1 MKRQVRAGFHDPSP
15 VTRTVVLS
23 LFFSCSLLVSAEGP
37 DYGSVLKEELIQR
50 ESKVDSVEPLMADA
64 ISLRDAGKFKEAVAK
79 CDAALSKLAQMNLGD
94 GPSVVARKSMILQLK
109 MEIRSQWGKSLILQA
124 KQLMQKGYSQAKT
137 DQASSTAN
145 IQKAIELAR
154 EAKREAPE
162 TLDAADEI
170 IQLGDKVI
178 KSNKFIQETSLSV
191 IDPDNTS
198 RKEQIAIHL
207 REAQIF
213 YKSRQYSRARDVLE
227 QALVL
232 DPYND
237 KAVFEL
243 KKIYKK
249 LYSFAELRRENEML
263 ERLSRGFDAQRQF
276 VGNAAHELRT
286 PLTLLQTQLELFPDE
301 HPDIPPESA
310 AFLAALQD
318 EVQRLSRLTHALLDM
333 SDLQSVPRND
343 VILLSPMIDE
353 VFADLAPL
361 AERNGISLSREGEN
375 ITVVGSDM
383 LLCRMFSNL
392 VENAVKYN
400 HPGGMVKVDVQQRD
414 RQAVIHVADTGRGI
428 PQEFWQSIF
437 QPFFRVDKSLSRE
450 LGGAGLGLP
459 LVWEIAR
466 LHGGRVWVEESNDNG
481 SALAVTL
488 LLSASITDT
497 VRR

>member
-1 MKRQVRAGFHDPSP
+1 MK
-15 VTRTVVLS
+15 VLS
-23 LFFSCSLLVSAEGP
+23 LQWRITLMTVLLIGVTCVSMNLLLCSSGVYYMDSIADSLQDYDHIAVESGETAGFDPQLIPPGEGLTIVVSGAQARFRTTNWYITAAIALLGGMLAYFVSGHALRPLRRFAQQAE
-37 DYGSVLKEELIQR
+37 Q
-50 ESKVDSVEPLMADA
+50 VEP
-64 ISLRDAGKFKEAVAK
+64 SN
-79 CDAALSKLAQMNLGD
+79 LS
-94 GPSVVARKSMILQLK
+94 
-109 MEIRSQWGKSLILQA
+109 EIRL
-124 KQLMQKGYSQAKT
+124 
-137 DQASSTAN
+137 D
-145 IQKAIELAR
+145 E
-154 EAKREAPE
+154 E
-162 TLDAADEI
+162 TL
-170 IQLGDKVI
+170 
-178 KSNKFIQETSLSV
+178 
-191 IDPDNTS
+191 P
-198 RKEQIAIHL
+198 
-207 REAQIF
+207 
-213 YKSRQYSRARDVLE
+213 
-227 QALVL
+227 
-232 DPYND
+232 
-237 KAVFEL
+237 
-243 KKIYKK
+243 
-249 LYSFAELRRENEML
+249 ELRSLTHALNEML

-310 AFLAALQD
+310 AFLASLQD

>member
-1 MKRQVRAGFHDPSP
+1 MKR
-15 VTRTVVLS
+15 LS
-23 LFFSCSLLVSAEGP
+23 LQWRITLLTILLLAAACVTMKTLLCSSGHAYMDSIGNYVMHYAE
-37 DYGSVLKEELIQR
+37 E
-50 ESKVDSVEPLMADA
+50 EPLA
-64 ISLRDAGKFKEAVAK
+64 IRVDIPEEQWKDMSERFSGEFVVELSGAKHSFCMRGWYIALAVTVLGGAVAYFVSGRALTPLKRFTAKAERVQLQSLTEITLSEDEAVEF
-79 CDAALSKLAQMNLGD
+79 S
-94 GPSVVARKSMILQLK
+94 
-109 MEIRSQWGKSLILQA
+109 
-124 KQLMQKGYSQAKT
+124 
-137 DQASSTAN
+137 
-145 IQKAIELAR
+145 
-154 EAKREAPE
+154 
-162 TLDAADEI
+162 
-170 IQLGDKVI
+170 
-178 KSNKFIQETSLSV
+178 
-191 IDPDNTS
+191 
-198 RKEQIAIHL
+198 
-207 REAQIF
+207 
-213 YKSRQYSRARDVLE
+213 
-227 QALVL
+227 
-232 DPYND
+232 
-237 KAVFEL
+237 
-243 KKIYKK
+243 
-249 LYSFAELRRENEML
+249 
-263 ERLSRGFDAQRQF
+263 RLSRAVNQMLLRLNQAFDAQRQF

-343 VILLSPMIDE
+343 VILLSPIIDE

-375 ITVVGSDM
+375 ITVVGSDI

-414 RQAVIHVADTGRGI
+414 GQVVIHVTDTGRGI
-428 PQEFWQSIF
+428 PREFWQSIF

>member
-1 MKRQVRAGFHDPSP
+1 MK
-15 VTRTVVLS
+15 VLS
-23 LFFSCSLLVSAEGP
+23 LQWRITLMTVLLIGVTCVS
-37 DYGSVLKEELIQR
+37 
-50 ESKVDSVEPLMADA
+50 
-64 ISLRDAGKFKEAVAK
+64 
-79 CDAALSKLAQMNLGD
+79 MNLLLCSSGVYYMD
-94 GPSVVARKSMILQLK
+94 SIADSLQDYDHIAVESGETAGFDPQLIPPGEGLTIVVSGAQARFRTTNWYITAAIALLGGMLAYFVSGHALRPLRRFAQQAEQVETSNLS
-109 MEIRSQWGKSLILQA
+109 EIRL
-124 KQLMQKGYSQAKT
+124 
-137 DQASSTAN
+137 D
-145 IQKAIELAR
+145 E
-154 EAKREAPE
+154 E
-162 TLDAADEI
+162 TL
-170 IQLGDKVI
+170 
-178 KSNKFIQETSLSV
+178 
-191 IDPDNTS
+191 P
-198 RKEQIAIHL
+198 
-207 REAQIF
+207 
-213 YKSRQYSRARDVLE
+213 
-227 QALVL
+227 
-232 DPYND
+232 
-237 KAVFEL
+237 
-243 KKIYKK
+243 
-249 LYSFAELRRENEML
+249 ELRSLTHALNEML

-301 HPDIPPESA
+301 HPDILPESA
-310 AFLAALQD
+310 AFLASLQD

>member
-1 MKRQVRAGFHDPSP
+1 MSIFIRRN
-15 VTRTVVLS
+15 
-23 LFFSCSLLVSAEGP
+23 SCPVSALCVALFKSQHIWLLLFTEITLTALNQSISAAIP
-37 DYGSVLKEELIQR
+37 SDDVISSAVMRCVRCAVLRNRPNRWRQATFPRSGS
-50 ESKVDSVEPLMADA
+50 
-64 ISLRDAGKFKEAVAK
+64 
-79 CDAALSKLAQMNLGD
+79 
-94 GPSVVARKSMILQLK
+94 
-109 MEIRSQWGKSLILQA
+109 
-124 KQLMQKGYSQAKT
+124 T
-137 DQASSTAN
+137 
-145 IQKAIELAR
+145 
-154 EAKREAPE
+154 KRLP
-162 TLDAADEI
+162 
-170 IQLGDKVI
+170 
-178 KSNKFIQETSLSV
+178 
-191 IDPDNTS
+191 
-198 RKEQIAIHL
+198 
-207 REAQIF
+207 
-213 YKSRQYSRARDVLE
+213 
-227 QALVL
+227 
-232 DPYND
+232 
-237 KAVFEL
+237 
-243 KKIYKK
+243 
-249 LYSFAELRRENEML
+249 ELRSLTHALNEML

-286 PLTLLQTQLELFPDE
+286 PLTLLQTQLELFPDG

-318 EVQRLSRLTHALLDM
+318 EVQQLSRLTHALLDM

>member
-1 MKRQVRAGFHDPSP
+1 METSN
-15 VTRTVVLS
+15 LS
-23 LFFSCSLLVSAEGP
+23 
-37 DYGSVLKEELIQR
+37 
-50 ESKVDSVEPLMADA
+50 
-64 ISLRDAGKFKEAVAK
+64 
-79 CDAALSKLAQMNLGD
+79 
-94 GPSVVARKSMILQLK
+94 
-109 MEIRSQWGKSLILQA
+109 EIRL
-124 KQLMQKGYSQAKT
+124 
-137 DQASSTAN
+137 D
-145 IQKAIELAR
+145 E
-154 EAKREAPE
+154 E
-162 TLDAADEI
+162 TL
-170 IQLGDKVI
+170 
-178 KSNKFIQETSLSV
+178 
-191 IDPDNTS
+191 P
-198 RKEQIAIHL
+198 
-207 REAQIF
+207 
-213 YKSRQYSRARDVLE
+213 
-227 QALVL
+227 
-232 DPYND
+232 
-237 KAVFEL
+237 
-243 KKIYKK
+243 
-249 LYSFAELRRENEML
+249 ELRSLTHALNEML

-276 VGNAAHELRT
+276 VGNAAHELHT
-286 PLTLLQTQLELFPDE
+286 PLTLLQTQLELSPDD

-343 VILLSPMIDE
+343 VILLSPIIDE

-400 HPGGMVKVDVQQRD
+400 HPGGMVNVDVQQRD

>member
-1 MKRQVRAGFHDPSP
+1 MKK
-15 VTRTVVLS
+15 LS
-23 LFFSCSLLVSAEGP
+23 LQWRITLMTVLLTGVTCVSMNLLLCSSGVYYMDSIADSLQ
-37 DYGSVLKEELIQR
+37 DYGPIVLEDGETASFDPQLVPPGEGLTIVVSGAQAR
-50 ESKVDSVEPLMADA
+50 FRTTNWYITAAIALLGGMLAYFVSGRALRPLRRFAQQAEQVET
-64 ISLRDAGKFKEAVAK
+64 SN
-79 CDAALSKLAQMNLGD
+79 LS
-94 GPSVVARKSMILQLK
+94 
-109 MEIRSQWGKSLILQA
+109 EIRLG
-124 KQLMQKGYSQAKT
+124 
-137 DQASSTAN
+137 
-145 IQKAIELAR
+145 E
-154 EAKREAPE
+154 E
-162 TLDAADEI
+162 TL
-170 IQLGDKVI
+170 
-178 KSNKFIQETSLSV
+178 
-191 IDPDNTS
+191 P
-198 RKEQIAIHL
+198 
-207 REAQIF
+207 
-213 YKSRQYSRARDVLE
+213 
-227 QALVL
+227 
-232 DPYND
+232 
-237 KAVFEL
+237 
-243 KKIYKK
+243 
-249 LYSFAELRRENEML
+249 ELRSLTHALNEML

-343 VILLSPMIDE
+343 VILLSPIIDE

-375 ITVVGSDM
+375 ITVVGSDI

-400 HPGGMVKVDVQQRD
+400 HPGGMVNVDVQQRD

-459 LVWEIAR
+459 LVWGIAR